1 MLGLRCDDGGVTRAI
16 TLPAMVK
23 MDNVHTQDQIADIS
37 VSIITVSFNAET
49 TIDHTLR
56 SVAAQTYPCIEYLVI
71 DGGSTDGTLTIVD
84 RYRDTVDVLVSE
96 RDRGIGDAW
105 NKGIERASGEL
116 ILLLN
121 ADDELLP
128 DSVEQ
133 MVAAY
138 RAHDRRQAIYYGVTE
153 FIDGTGRPIGTNRKA
168 FDRKRLAHGFGFMF
182 TTCIFPR
189 RIWQEVGRFDTTV
202 SIAVD
207 TDWLMRALA
216 CDIKLVAC
224 DYRIRMREGGVSDKF
239 KRRAFAQYHAIL
251 RRHGFSQSALVKARL
266 RHEAALAMV
275 ALRRRHPWLMTQAVF
290 TGIRL
295 ANILYNLTPFFALKR
310 RVARTLRMSLGRN
323 TCVHGPLRTFGLAP
337 ITIGDHS
344 VVNRAC
350 YLDNRAA
357 INIGDSVSI
366 AHNVRIYTGGHDI
379 DSSDFAYTKAPVS
392 VQDFVVIFANA
403 IVQPGITIGKGAV
416 VLPGAVVTRDV
427 LPFSVVGGNPA
438 RHVRERRKDLD
449 YTFHYDHWV
458 AP

>member
-1 MLGLRCDDGGVTRAI
+1 MMV
-16 TLPAMVK
+16 PAMVK
-23 MDNVHTQDQIADIS
+23 MDNVHTQGQTADIG
-37 VSIITVSFNAET
+37 VSIITVCFNAEA
-49 TIDHTLR
+49 TIEHTLR
-56 SVAAQTYPCIEYLVI
+56 SVAAQTYPHIEYLVI
-71 DGGSTDGTLTIVD
+71 DGGSTDGTLAVVD
-84 RYRDTVDVLVSE
+84 RYRDAVDVLVSE
-96 RDRGIGDAW
+96 RDHGIGDAW
-105 NKGIERASGEL
+105 NKGIERASCEL
-116 ILLLN
+116 VLLLN

-138 RAHDRRQAIYYGVTE
+138 RAHDCRQAIYYGITE
-153 FIDGTGRPIGTNRKA
+153 FIDGAGRSIGTNRKA
-168 FDRKRLAHGFGFMF
+168 FDRQRLAHGFGFMF

-189 RIWQEVGRFDTTV
+189 RIWQDVGRFDTAV

-216 CDIKLVAC
+216 RNVELVAC

-239 KRRAFAQYHAIL
+239 KRRAFGQYHAIL
-251 RRHGFSQSALVKARL
+251 RRHGFSQGALAKARL

-275 ALRRRHPWLMTQAVF
+275 AMRRRHPWLMTQAVF

-295 ANILYNLTPFFALKR
+295 ANVMYNVTPFFVLKR
-310 RVARTLRMSLGRN
+310 RVARALRMGLGRN
-323 TCVHGPLRTFGLAP
+323 TCVHAPLRTFGLAP
-337 ITIGDHS
+337 ITIGDYS

-357 INIGDSVSI
+357 IDIGDSVSI

-379 DSSDFAYTKAPVS
+379 DSSDFAFTKAPVR
-392 VQDFVVIFANA
+392 VEDFVVVFANA
-403 IVQPGITIGKGAV
+403 IVQPGITIGRGAV

-427 LPFSVVGGNPA
+427 APFSVVGGNPA
-438 RHVRERRKDLD
+438 RHIRERRKDLD
-449 YTFHYDHWV
+449 YTFHYDHWM